1 MATTTKQT
9 PQEVHSGQEHAVKN
23 ARSEIKAR
31 ALRVGNSVRVARRAL
46 SNWRK
51 TRQLKKYSF
60 MKQWLYEVFKVA
72 EVTRPSKTKAS
83 MYKLL
88 GPDGKLLDRWFIRQ
102 DLLKI
107 DRGRG

>member
-1 MATTTKQT
+1 
-9 PQEVHSGQEHAVKN
+9 
-23 ARSEIKAR
+23 
-31 ALRVGNSVRVARRAL
+31 
-46 SNWRK
+46 
-51 TRQLKKYSF
+51 

-107 DRGRG
+107 DRGRVHQSKGSNEYRFPSSCLGESEKTRSCQELTEINRSEPKGYHQDRCCYG